1 MMQKFN
7 SAGVEIAYSDEGDGQ
22 LVLLIHGFASN
33 GRVNWQATG
42 WTKTLLQA
50 GYRVVCI
57 DNRGHGESEKL
68 YDPASYSA
76 SLMAHD
82 AGRLLDRLGIAK
94 AAVMG
99 YSMGARV
106 AAFLTLQQPA
116 KVSRVV
122 FAGLAER
129 MVLGVPGA
137 EAISEGLLAEN
148 ARDVKDPGARS
159 FRIFAENTKSDLK
172 ALSACM
178 RSSRVKIKPE
188 TLAAIQCPVLVVAGE
203 LDDVAGAVAPLVNM
217 IPGARGLVLPKR
229 NHMNAVGD
237 VSYKTAVLA
246 FLKELNSTG
255 GTDISGPP
263 PHMS

>member
-7 SAGVEIAYSDEGDGQ
+7 SAGVEIAFSDEGQGAP
-22 LVLLIHGFASN
+22 VLLIHGFASN

-42 WTKTLLQA
+42 WTKVLLEA
-50 GYRVVCI
+50 GYRVIAI

-68 YDPASYSA
+68 YHAEQYSA
-76 SLMAHD
+76 PVMADD
-82 AGRLLDRLGIAK
+82 AARLLLHLGIER

-99 YSMGARV
+99 YSMGARIS
-106 AAFLTLQQPA
+106 AFLCMQHSAL
-116 KVSRVV
+116 VSRAV

-137 EAISEGLLAEN
+137 EAIADGLLAAT
-148 ARDVKDPGARS
+148 ARDVVDAGARS

-178 RSSRVKIKPE
+178 RSSRVKIKAE
-188 TLAAIQCPVLVVAGE
+188 ALAGISCPVLVVAGE
-203 LDDVAGAVAPLVNM
+203 VDDVAGAVQPLVDL
-217 IPGARGLVLPKR
+217 IPGAKGVVLPGR

-237 VSYKTAVLA
+237 VGYKRAVLG
-246 FLKELNSTG
+246 FLAEG
-255 GTDISGPP
+255 
-263 PHMS
+263 